1 MSTTLRQRL
10 SQLASSF
17 ASDVLSA
24 IRGASLEDLL
34 SESSG
39 GRSNVD
45 ASLSPRGGAI
55 GARAGRGRR
64 GGRLRRRSLGDIAQV
79 VETIVELL
87 KRSPG
92 GLRAE
97 QIRERLGLLAKELP
111 RPLKEALSSGKVS
124 KTGQKRATTYFP
136 KEGGAAAGGGGRRRK
151 AARNRSKAAKRS
163 K

>member
-1 MSTTLRQRL
+1 MSTPLRQRL
-10 SQLASSF
+10 SHIASSF

-24 IRGASLEDLL
+24 IRGASLEDVL
-34 SESSG
+34 SASSG
-39 GRSNVD
+39 GRSHVN
-45 ASLSPRGGAI
+45 ASLSPRGAT
-55 GARAGRGRR
+55 GARGVRSRR

-87 KRSPG
+87 KQSPA

-97 QIRERLGLLAKELP
+97 EIRQRLGLLAKELP